1 MAEIT
6 VYDKLYVT
14 VEHRPD
20 AKSDT
25 GHLGFSSPYTKDAAF
40 HRRKDTQDQW
50 AYGRGTNWVI
60 DDEDQITS
68 GEGHTSKVDMIAL
81 FVTQAYPRIVVN
93 EPREGFE
100 IAKSVRRYGYRGP
113 GNVLW
118 RITDPAGYDLEISSE
133 NFASIVDHCVL
144 EQGVI
149 KGRCVWGRDGS
160 KNVLLPEGSEPYDK
174 ALKFTKQK
182 KNSVSLK
189 DVKLGDTVEILNKG
203 MIGIPFTYLGKMFIH
218 CVENLHTE
226 GDSYYSDNRGADF
239 KAKTCERY
247 VLINETTGAL
257 TAISAPKVAEVTKTR
272 PYPLV
277 TRDEALRIVNETP
290 QSSMDGIFDQF
301 SFVSATKDP
310 TDYSFIVK
318 EIPYETAFDGASYRK
333 HQQHY
338 DALMLA
344 NYDDKWYTCF
354 SSRNYNRNGTT
365 NEPRLIELDTVPYGA
380 RSDMRTEGRMVQND
394 NHWSRHYTWKPNV
407 IDAPPATAN
416 AKYYTLAVELGDYTR
431 DLGCFTQ
438 MVPA

>member
-40 HRRKDTQDQW
+40 RKRKDTQDQW
-50 AYGRGTNWVI
+50 AYGHGTNWVI
-60 DDEDQITS
+60 DDDDQITS

-81 FVTQAYPRIVVN
+81 FVTQAYPRVVVN

-160 KNVLLPEGSEPYDK
+160 KNVLLPEGSEPYDQ

-203 MIGIPFTYLGKMFIH
+203 MIGVPFTYLGKMFIH
-218 CVENLHTE
+218 CVENIRSE
-226 GDSYYSDNRGADF
+226 SAPSYSSNRGANF
-239 KAKTCERY
+239 MAKVYERY

-272 PYPLV
+272 PHPLI
-277 TRDEALRIVNETP
+277 TKEEALRIVNETP
-290 QSSMDGIFDQF
+290 QRSMDGIYDQF
-301 SFVSATKDP
+301 SFVSATNDP
-310 TDYSFIVK
+310 TDYSFVVR
-318 EIPYETAFDGASYRK
+318 EIPYSQAFDGAIYRK
-333 HQQHY
+333 HNTHY
-338 DALMLA
+338 DALTLA
-344 NYDDKWYTCF
+344 NYGDKWYACINT
-354 SSRNYNRNGTT
+354 RNYHRGGTQD
-365 NEPRLIELDTVPYGA
+365 EPRLIELDTVPNGA
-380 RSDMRTEGRMVQND
+380 HSEMRTEGAMILD
-394 NHWSRHYTWKPNV
+394 SDHWHRWKVWKTNV
-407 IDAPPATAN
+407 IDAPPASAD
-416 AKYYTLAVELGDYTR
+416 AKYYTLAVVLGEYSR

-438 MVPA
+438 MVRV